1 MIPSTHF
8 LIVAAFLFAM
18 GIMILIVKR
27 NAIAA
32 LMGIELML
40 NAVNINLVVFSNLN
54 RQIDGQMFVIF
65 VIVVAV
71 AEAAVGLALLLQVYK
86 NYRTSDLDKIT
97 KLKG

>member
-8 LIVAAFLFAM
+8 LIIAAFLFSI
-18 GIMILIVKR
+18 GIIMLIVKR

-54 RQIDGQMFVIF
+54 RQMDGQMFVIF

-86 NYRTSDLDKIT
+86 SYKTSDLDKIT

>member
-1 MIPSTHF
+1 M
-8 LIVAAFLFAM
+8 
-18 GIMILIVKR
+18 LIVKR

-54 RQIDGQMFVIF
+54 RQMDGQMFVIF

-86 NYRTSDLDKIT
+86 SYKTSDLDKIT

>member
-1 MIPSTHF
+1 MPSTHF
-8 LIVAAFLFAM
+8 LIIAAFLFSI
-18 GIMILIVKR
+18 GIIILIIKR

-54 RQIDGQMFVIF
+54 RQMDGQMFVIF

-86 NYRTSDLDKIT
+86 SYKTSDLDKIS

>member
-8 LIVAAFLFAM
+8 LIIAAFLFAI
-18 GIMILIVKR
+18 GIIILVIKR

-54 RQIDGQMFVIF
+54 RQMDGQMFVIF

-86 NYRTSDLDKIT
+86 SYKTSDLDKIT

>member
-1 MIPSTHF
+1 MIPSAHF
-8 LIVAAFLFAM
+8 LIIAAFLFAI
-18 GIMILIVKR
+18 GIMILVIKR

-54 RQIDGQMFVIF
+54 RQMDGQMFVIF

-86 NYRTSDLDKIT
+86 SYKTSDLDKIT

>member
-1 MIPSTHF
+1 MIPSTYF
-8 LIVAAFLFAM
+8 LIIAAFLFSI
-18 GIMILIVKR
+18 GIIILIVKR

-86 NYRTSDLDKIT
+86 SYKTSDLDKIT

>member
-8 LIVAAFLFAM
+8 LIIAAFLFSI
-18 GIMILIVKR
+18 GIIILIVKR

-86 NYRTSDLDKIT
+86 SYKTSDLDKIT

>member
-1 MIPSTHF
+1 MPSTHF
-8 LIVAAFLFAM
+8 LIIAAFLFSI
-18 GIMILIVKR
+18 GIIILIVKR

-54 RQIDGQMFVIF
+54 KQIDGQMFVIF

-86 NYRTSDLDKIT
+86 SYKTSDLDKIT

>member
-8 LIVAAFLFAM
+8 LIIAAFLFSI
-18 GIMILIVKR
+18 GIIILIVKR

-54 RQIDGQMFVIF
+54 KQIDGQMFVIF

-86 NYRTSDLDKIT
+86 SYKTSDLDKIT

>member
-8 LIVAAFLFAM
+8 LIIAAFLFSI
-18 GIMILIVKR
+18 GIIILIIKR

-54 RQIDGQMFVIF
+54 RQMDGQMFVIF

-86 NYRTSDLDKIT
+86 SYKTSDLDKIS

>member
-1 MIPSTHF
+1 MIPSTPF
-8 LIVAAFLFAM
+8 LIIAAFLFSI
-18 GIMILIVKR
+18 GIIILIIKR

-54 RQIDGQMFVIF
+54 KQMDGQMFVIF

-86 NYRTSDLDKIT
+86 SYKTSDLDKIT

>member
-8 LIVAAFLFAM
+8 LIIAAFLFAI
-18 GIMILIVKR
+18 GIIILIIKR

-54 RQIDGQMFVIF
+54 RQMDGQMFVIF

-86 NYRTSDLDKIT
+86 SYKTSDLDKIT